1 MSFRPGAN
9 TQEGRTPVRLR
20 GVTDDLSRL
29 SSFIRVIPDYPSE
42 GIQFQDITP
51 LLADA
56 WALRR
61 AAELMVEPFAGQ
73 FDVVAGIEARGFIFA
88 GVAAALTGT
97 GFVPLRKA
105 GKLPVPAAR
114 IEYDLEYGSAAI
126 EASDQLGPGVRVL
139 LIDDILA
146 TGGTL
151 AAGLELIST
160 LGAET
165 IGTSVLLEL
174 EYLNGR
180 EHVPNVNSLFAV

>member
-1 MSFRPGAN
+1 M
-9 TQEGRTPVRLR
+9 
-20 GVTDDLSRL
+20 TDDLSRL
-29 SSFIRVIPDYPSE
+29 SSFIRVIPDYPSA

-88 GVAAALTGT
+88 GVAAALAGT

-114 IEYDLEYGSAAI
+114 VDYDLEYGSAAI
-126 EASDQLGPGVRVL
+126 EASDQLAPGVRVL

-160 LGAET
+160 LGAQT

-174 EYLNGR
+174 EDLDGR
-180 EHVPNVNSLFAV
+180 ERVPNVHSLFAV

>member
-1 MSFRPGAN
+1 MSFRPGAGDQAARP
-9 TQEGRTPVRLR
+9 TVRLR

-73 FDVVAGIEARGFIFA
+73 FDFVAGIEARGFIFA
-88 GVAAALTGT
+88 GVAATLAGT

-114 IEYDLEYGSAAI
+114 VEYDLEYGSAAI

-174 EYLNGR
+174 EDLDGR
-180 EHVPNVNSLFAV
+180 ERVPNVHSLFAV